1 MLRHARRRLCTAA
14 APRAKP
20 AAAAAAG
27 TATSAAAASSSTAAA
42 AAAAAEADAATSFD
56 SKSLLELVQFGGL
69 VVFVQNYVL
78 SITQCI
84 GPSMLPTIGT
94 SGDVVVMWPAPLGRL
109 IPAVRPRVGDVVI
122 STSPV
127 DASQTVCKRVL
138 GMPGD
143 SVRVAPTSASS
154 RVVTVPAGHMWLQG
168 DNVSDSTDSRYYG
181 PVPLALLQGVV
192 FLKVWPQRT
201 LLWGPL
207 ARRDAEASRL
217 RAEEAAARDAA
228 ARRDAIERERAR
240 AAEERA
246 RRRADERAAAA
257 RTAAAASVSAAARA
271 ELDRLLLR
279 LEEDDALTLRLA
291 DGGGDEAEAALRAAL
306 REVREAL
313 NRAEA
318 AVVVPPQSSSRRG
331 LEEGTV

>member
-27 TATSAAAASSSTAAA
+27 TATSAAAASSSTAA

-201 LLWGPL
+201 CGGRSRGATPGEP
-207 ARRDAEASRL
+207 AR
-217 RAEEAAARDAA
+217 EEAAAHDAA
-228 ARRDAIERERAR
+228 GHRAIERAR
-240 AAEERA
+240 ARRGRA
-246 RRRADERAAAA
+246 RRPPTSAPPP
-257 RTAAAASVSAAARA
+257 RTAAASVSAAARA
-271 ELDRLLLR
+271 
-279 LEEDDALTLRLA
+279 
-291 DGGGDEAEAALRAAL
+291 
-306 REVREAL
+306 
-313 NRAEA
+313 
-318 AVVVPPQSSSRRG
+318 SSTACSASRK
-331 LEEGTV
+331 TTP

>member
-1 MLRHARRRLCTAA
+1 M
-14 APRAKP
+14 
-20 AAAAAAG
+20 
-27 TATSAAAASSSTAAA
+27 
-42 AAAAAEADAATSFD
+42 
-56 SKSLLELVQFGGL
+56 QFGGL

-201 LLWGPL
+201 LWGPL

-246 RRRADERAAAA
+246 TPRPTSAPPHATPPPPPRSPPPPAPSS
-257 RTAAAASVSAAARA
+257 TACSSASRK
-271 ELDRLLLR
+271 
-279 LEEDDALTLRLA
+279 TT
-291 DGGGDEAEAALRAAL
+291 
-306 REVREAL
+306 
-313 NRAEA
+313 
-318 AVVVPPQSSSRRG
+318 P
-331 LEEGTV
+331 

>member
-1 MLRHARRRLCTAA
+1 M
-14 APRAKP
+14 
-20 AAAAAAG
+20 
-27 TATSAAAASSSTAAA
+27 
-42 AAAAAEADAATSFD
+42 
-56 SKSLLELVQFGGL
+56 QFGGL

-217 RAEEAAARDAA
+217 RDAGGAPSSASARAPPRSARDA
-228 ARRDAIERERAR
+228 
-240 AAEERA
+240 
-246 RRRADERAAAA
+246 ADERAAAA
-257 RTAAAASVSAAARA
+257 PRRRRLGPPPRARA
-271 ELDRLLLR
+271 
-279 LEEDDALTLRLA
+279 
-291 DGGGDEAEAALRAAL
+291 RAC
-306 REVREAL
+306 
-313 NRAEA
+313 
-318 AVVVPPQSSSRRG
+318 SSARR
-331 LEEGTV
+331 TTP

>member
-291 DGGGDEAEAALRAAL
+291 DGGGDDAEAALRAAL

-313 NRAEA
+313 TRAETA
-318 AVVVPPQSSSRRG
+318 LVTPPQSSSRRG

>member
-27 TATSAAAASSSTAAA
+27 TATSAAAASSSTAA

-291 DGGGDEAEAALRAAL
+291 DGGGDDAEAALRAAL

-318 AVVVPPQSSSRRG
+318 SLVVPPQSSSSRRG
-331 LEEGTV
+331 LEEGSV